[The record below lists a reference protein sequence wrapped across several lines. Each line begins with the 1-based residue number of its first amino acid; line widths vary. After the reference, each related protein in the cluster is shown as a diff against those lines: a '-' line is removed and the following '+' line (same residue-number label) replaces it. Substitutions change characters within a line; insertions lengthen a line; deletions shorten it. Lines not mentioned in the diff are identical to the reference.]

1 MQKKYLYLAS
11 LLALTA
17 IAATGCKK
25 KEETPA
31 TPTEQTL
38 TAVTVNDLQAG
49 NYYVKNAGD
58 FYELPLEGIS
68 FDATKAVTSTDD
80 TGNGMT
86 RPEENRIIDYVYK
99 DGAIPTMY
107 KNDQLV
113 FKSNGNV
120 PSFVWERFIDQDK
133 SGCEANSSIV

>member
-17 IAATGCKK
+17 IVATGCKK

-31 TPTEQTL
+31 VPTEQTL

-49 NYYVKNAGD
+49 SYYVKNAGD

-86 RPEENRIIDYVYK
+86 GRRRT
-99 DGAIPTMY
+99 G
-107 KNDQLV
+107 
-113 FKSNGNV
+113 
-120 PSFVWERFIDQDK
+120 
-133 SGCEANSSIV
+133 SSITFTKTGRFRPCIKMTSWCSNPTETYHPLCGNASSTRGIPWAFTG

>member
-31 TPTEQTL
+31 MPTEQTL

-49 NYYVKNAGD
+49 SYYVKNAGD

-86 RPEENRIIDYVYK
+86 RPEENRIVDYVYK
-99 DGAIPTMY
+99 DGAILCMGTFHRPG
-107 KNDQLV
+107 V
-113 FKSNGNV
+113 F
-120 PSFVWERFIDQDK
+120 P
-133 SGCEANSSIV
+133 GCLRVKREQRRKGAVQPG